1 VATVVVADDSV
12 GVREL
17 VRAALEPEGHRVLEA
32 GSAAEV
38 FETLEAEPEPPDVI
52 LLDVHF
58 GIDDGLLVG
67 ADLRKQE
74 RYRETKILFMT
85 GTMGRPELERLREE
99 LDVEILGKPFD
110 MASLTEAI
118 LRE

>member
-17 VRAALEPEGHRVLEA
+17 VRAALEPHGHRVLEA
-32 GSAAEV
+32 GSADEV
-38 FETLEAEPEPPDVI
+38 FETIEAEPEPPDVI

-58 GIDDGLLVG
+58 GIDDGLAVG
-67 ADLRKQE
+67 ADLRRQE
-74 RYRETKILFMT
+74 RYRDTKILFMT

-99 LDVEILGKPFD
+99 LDVEILAKPFD
-110 MASLTEAI
+110 MAALTEAI
-118 LRE
+118 GRG

>member
-17 VRAALEPEGHRVLEA
+17 VRAALEPHGHRVLE
-32 GSAAEV
+32 
-38 FETLEAEPEPPDVI
+38 TIEAEPEPPDVI

-58 GIDDGLLVG
+58 GIDDGLAVG
-67 ADLRKQE
+67 ADLRRQE
-74 RYRETKILFMT
+74 RYRDTKILFMT

-99 LDVEILGKPFD
+99 LDVEILAKPFD
-110 MASLTEAI
+110 MAALTEAI
-118 LRE
+118 GQG